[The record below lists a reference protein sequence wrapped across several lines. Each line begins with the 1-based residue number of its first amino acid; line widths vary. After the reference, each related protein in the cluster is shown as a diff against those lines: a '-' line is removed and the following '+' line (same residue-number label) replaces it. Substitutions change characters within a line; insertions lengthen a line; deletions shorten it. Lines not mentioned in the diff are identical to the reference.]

1 MELARKGS
9 IRAFSLGKWVLCFG
23 ITGMAQPASALR
35 IPAPQTRPSTQA
47 TAPNKP
53 KVELIRDHWGVPHLF
68 AKTDRAALFGLG
80 YATAEDRG
88 FQMHFKLRIA
98 KGRLAETVGIL
109 RHGRKRW
116 TTLDNDRKM
125 RTFGFARKALEA
137 SQRLDPHTRA
147 LLQAYS
153 DGVNTWFREHPK
165 ERHPLFAR
173 FGLEPETWTPADC
186 ILSWWYLGQFFATD
200 GTRDFLAWRNR
211 GRDRFSRAGPQM
223 AALRREAAK
232 IKPLGPDNAAAV
244 VQRSDVSEEWI
255 QEVRNYLKAMGFA
268 QSAKEGAGDKG
279 RKFSHAWVV
288 GGKKTTTGSTL
299 LVSDPQTRVTNPSLF
314 YEYHIKGG
322 TFNARGIGVPGCPM
336 LLIGFTRDV
345 AWGVTALGAD
355 QADLFRLHSDRAH
368 PGQYRLDGKWL
379 PLETR
384 TETIKVRGGEEVSL
398 QIRESRFGPIVN
410 AFAFTRPGEPLVAVK
425 RIPLWKPSG
434 ATLRAGFA
442 MMRARNAQEFYQ
454 AISGW
459 RFPSTN
465 ILFGDRKGDIG
476 YSVQGALPIRSP
488 LALRGGRYAHDG
500 SASKFDWKGIL
511 PFRFLP
517 HVLNPKRGY
526 LYSGNHLPIASFYP
540 ANIGIST
547 GSMGHSLRSWRLSE
561 LLATQGLLTPK
572 NVFGMHNDCVNPA
585 RREIVHLGLH
595 CTENLGFNLS
605 PESQMA
611 LLILG
616 DWFRNG
622 ASSDLRKEGAA
633 LATKIPLRFRV
644 LNTPLTLRYGG
655 GLSGLSRWLRAV
667 KERLAKDP
675 KAKVSKLEVKFVD
688 ELLSDAWEAA
698 LTQYGQDFKQWG
710 TKARAS
716 VLQRP
721 MPYEQSLE
729 GFPGLDPKEHKTLPA
744 LFCVDGSTIQSQ
756 ASQSYSQMV
765 NLADVDRSLSIL
777 PPGQS
782 EKPQSPLR
790 FSTWK
795 LWKEAKLHPAP
806 LSRAEVNKIQAKQ
819 TDLVLPGQARRPVPS
834 SPPNIVLILA
844 DDLGWKDTGYQGS
857 KFYLTPNIDQLAREG
872 MAFDQAYSNGPNCA
886 PSRASL
892 MTGQYP
898 PRHGIYTVGSAARGK
913 AKNRYLIPVKN
924 RRALPPSAWT
934 IAEALKAKGY
944 KTAAMGKWHLGK
956 DPRSQGF
963 DINIGGTQAGHPRS
977 YFSPYKNPSL
987 PDGPKGEYLTDRLT
1001 KEALAFLDANKKRP
1015 FFLYLS
1021 HFAVHTPLQSKKEKT
1036 LLFRERNP
1044 DGRHRNPVYAGMIAS
1059 LDESVGKVLKHLD
1072 KLGLSKNTLVL
1083 FCSDNGGLGTVT
1095 DMSPLR
1101 GMKGMLYEGGIR
1113 IPFIARWPGHIQAG
1127 TQSHEA
1133 ILLSDLFPTLL
1144 ELAHIPKP
1152 KAKILDGV
1160 SLLPLFLG
1168 KKNIL
1173 PPRPLFWHFPAYL
1186 EGNRRT
1192 HGSWRTTPVSMVRM
1206 GRFKL
1211 LEFFEGPRLELYDLS
1226 KDLSEQK
1233 NLSDSK
1239 PKLRRRLLSALLAW
1253 QKNSRAFLPLLK

>member
-1 MELARKGS
+1 MKSLPKASTKVRS
-9 IRAFSLGKWVLCFG
+9 IGNCLLGLGILG
-23 ITGMAQPASALR
+23 ITHPLFAFGLGSP
-35 IPAPQTRPSTQA
+35 PTNPSQA
-47 TAPNKP
+47 TTKP

-88 FQMHFKLRIA
+88 FQMHFRLRIA

-137 SQRLDPHTRA
+137 SKNLDQGTRA

-211 GRDRFSRAGPQM
+211 NRDRFSRGGPQM
-223 AALRREAAK
+223 EALRRAAAK
-232 IKPLGPDNAAAV
+232 IQPLGPDDAAAV
-244 VQRSDVSEEWI
+244 VQRGDVSEKWI
-255 QEVRNYLKAMGFA
+255 QEVQSYLQAMGFENNT
-268 QSAKEGAGDKG
+268 KEGGGDKG

-288 GGKKTTTGSTL
+288 GGKKSTTGSTL

-314 YEYHIKGG
+314 YEYHIKGR

-336 LLIGFTRDV
+336 LLIGFTKNV

-355 QADLFRLHSDRAH
+355 QADLFRLHSDPDH
-368 PGQYRLDGKWL
+368 PGQYRFDGKWL
-379 PLETR
+379 PLASR
-384 TETIKVRGGEEVSL
+384 TETIKVRGAEDVSL
-398 QIRESRFGPIVN
+398 QIRESHFGPIIN
-410 AFAFTRPGEPLVAVK
+410 AFAFTRPGDPLVAVK

-442 MMRARNAQEFYQ
+442 MMRAKNTNAFYQ
-454 AISGW
+454 AIGGW

-465 ILFGDRKGDIG
+465 MLFGDRSGNIG

-488 LALRGGRYAHDG
+488 LAPRAGRYAHDG
-500 SASKFDWKGIL
+500 SASQFDWKGIL
-511 PFRFLP
+511 PFHLLP

-561 LLATQGLLTPK
+561 LLANKEKLSPK
-572 NVFGMHNDCVNPA
+572 EVFGIHNDCVNPA
-585 RREIVHLGLH
+585 RRELVHLALH
-595 CTENLGFNLS
+595 CAENLGKNLS

-611 LLILG
+611 LLLLE
-616 DWFRNG
+616 DWFHQG

-644 LNTPLTLRYGG
+644 VNTRLALRYGG
-655 GLSGLSRWLRAV
+655 GLSGLSRWLREV
-667 KERLAKDP
+667 HQRLRKDP
-675 KAKVSKLEVKFVD
+675 GAKVSKLEVQFVD
-688 ELLSDAWEAA
+688 ELLSDAWRAA
-698 LTQYGQDFKQWG
+698 VRQFGQDFDQWG
-710 TKARAS
+710 KKARAA
-716 VLQRP
+716 VQERP
-721 MPYEQSLE
+721 MPYFQSLE
-729 GFPGLDPKEHKTLPA
+729 GFPSLDPKEDRHLPA

-756 ASQSYSQMV
+756 ANQSYSQMV
-765 NLADVDRSLSIL
+765 NLAQVDRSLSIL

-782 EKPQSPLR
+782 ERPPSR
-790 FSTWK
+790 FSTLK
-795 LWKEAKLHPAP
+795 LWQEAKLHPAP
-806 LSRAEVNKIQAKQ
+806 LSRTEVAKIQAKK
-819 TDLVLPGQARRPVPS
+819 TILEIPS
-834 SPPNIVLILA
+834 PPTPSKHKGPPNIVLILA

-913 AKNRYLIPVKN
+913 AKNRHLIPAKN
-924 RRALPPSAWT
+924 RRVLPPSAWT
-934 IAEALKAKGY
+934 IAEALQAKGY
-944 KTAAMGKWHLGK
+944 RTAAMGKWHLGK

-977 YFSPYKNPSL
+977 YFSPYKNPAL

-1001 KEALAFLDANKKRP
+1001 TEALAFLDANQNRP

-1021 HFAVHTPLQSKKEKT
+1021 HFAVHTPLQSKKRKA
-1036 LLFRERNP
+1036 LPFRGRSP
-1044 DGRHRNPVYAGMIAS
+1044 DGRQHNPVYAGMIAS
-1059 LDESVGKVLKHLD
+1059 LDESVGKVLRHLD

-1113 IPFIARWPGHIQAG
+1113 IPFIARWPGHIPAG
-1127 TQSHEA
+1127 TKSHQA
-1133 ILLSDLFPTLL
+1133 ILLSDLFPTFLD
-1144 ELAHIPKP
+1144 LARIPKP
-1152 KAKILDGV
+1152 KSKTLDGL

-1168 KKNIL
+1168 KEKKL
-1173 PPRPLFWHFPAYL
+1173 PSRPLFWHFPAYL

-1192 HGSWRTTPVSMVRM
+1192 HGPWRTTPVSMVRM
-1206 GRFKL
+1206 GPYKL

-1226 KDLSEQK
+1226 KDLSERE
-1233 NLSDSK
+1233 NLSDSH
-1239 PKLRRRLLSALLAW
+1239 PKLRRKLLRTLLEW
-1253 QKNSRAFLPLLK
+1253 QKQSKAFLPLLK